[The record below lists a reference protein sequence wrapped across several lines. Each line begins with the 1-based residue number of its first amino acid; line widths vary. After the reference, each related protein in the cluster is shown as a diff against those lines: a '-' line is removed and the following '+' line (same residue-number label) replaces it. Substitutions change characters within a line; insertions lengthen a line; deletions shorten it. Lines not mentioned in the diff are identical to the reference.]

1 MENETQRS
9 KSFLKTKS
17 IKSNLEL
24 DVWQLKEIKEALKE
38 ADNQDFI
45 ADKDFV
51 ELIEKYAD

>member
-1 MENETQRS
+1 M
-9 KSFLKTKS
+9 KSFLKTKLIES
-17 IKSNLEL
+17 YLEL
-24 DVWQLKEIKEALKE
+24 DAWKVKEIKEALKE